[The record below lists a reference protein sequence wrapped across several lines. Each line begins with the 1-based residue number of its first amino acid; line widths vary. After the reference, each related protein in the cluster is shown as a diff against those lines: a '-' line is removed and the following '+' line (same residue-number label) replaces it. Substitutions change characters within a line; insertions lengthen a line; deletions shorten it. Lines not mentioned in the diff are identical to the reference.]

1 MTVDKKD
8 VITIPKWLVIWL
20 LPMLVSGV
28 VAFGVVSEI
37 KAQLQIKA
45 ERNEKEIERLQDQKV
60 DRYEFNQL
68 INTLHSIERKLDM
81 HIELNNK
88 TDKTYENIKN
98 NY

>member
-60 DRYEFNQL
+60 DRNEFNQL
-68 INTLHSIERKLDM
+68 INTLNRLEKKFDM
-81 HIELNNK
+81 HTELNNK